1 MTRFITEDIEIS
13 SGDDNDNP
21 DLSVLDKNGVLIHM
35 NDMLIVLCEQF
46 HFIFHFCQ
54 AGGFIQ

>member
-21 DLSVLDKNGVLIHM
+21 DFKMILKKNYKYLIKM
-35 NDMLIVLCEQF
+35 EF
-46 HFIFHFCQ
+46 
-54 AGGFIQ
+54 